1 MEEKQLEKSIGVL
14 SHKIKNPL
22 HSAVINLDV
31 LRVKLKR
38 CTLDE
43 EIYTHLDIVNNEV
56 LRLEKII
63 LKYLEF
69 LKKSDV
75 EKAKSDLSKI
85 LDKV

>member
-1 MEEKQLEKSIGVL
+1 MNEKQLERSIGIL

-31 LRVKLKR
+31 LRVKLKK
-38 CTLDE
+38 CTTDM

-56 LRLEKII
+56 LRLQKII
-63 LKYLEF
+63 LTYLEF
-69 LKKSDV
+69 LKKSDR
-75 EKAKSDLSKI
+75 EKEKSDLSKI